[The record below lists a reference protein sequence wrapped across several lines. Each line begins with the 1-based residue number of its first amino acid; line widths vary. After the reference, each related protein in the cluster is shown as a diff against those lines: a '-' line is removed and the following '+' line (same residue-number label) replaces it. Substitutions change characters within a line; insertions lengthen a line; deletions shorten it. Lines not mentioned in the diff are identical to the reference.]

1 MATATPMT
9 AERLFDSQPSNIR
22 CELINGKL
30 RTLPF
35 SGWRHGETV
44 GALLVILGH
53 HVMDNRLGMILGADP
68 GFTISRDPDTVRA
81 PDIAFIARE
90 NLPAELPKSAFW
102 PGAPDLAVEVLSPND
117 KTGEVDDKIRA
128 WLAAG
133 TKLLWVVD
141 PQLQSVTIYRS
152 ATDVVVKTAAD
163 VLEGGDVVAGFRT
176 PIADIFPASA

>member
-9 AERLFDSQPSNIR
+9 AEQLFDFQPSIR

-30 RTLPF
+30 RALPF

-53 HVMDNRLGMILGADP
+53 HVIDNRLGMILGANP
-68 GFTISRDPDTVRA
+68 GFIISRDPDTVRA

-90 NLPAELPKSAFW
+90 NLPASLLTSAFW

-117 KTGEVDDKIRA
+117 KTGAVDDKIRA
-128 WLAAG
+128 WLTAG
-133 TKLLWVVD
+133 TKLVWIVD
-141 PQLQSVTIYRS
+141 PQLQTVTVYRS
-152 ATDVVVKTAAD
+152 AIDVAVKTVAD
-163 VLEGGDVVAGFRT
+163 ELDGGNIVAGFRT
-176 PIADIFPASA
+176 PVADIFPASN